1 MAFAN
6 PSPLRLT
13 APASARAARKGGA
26 TGTHDTATAIGR
38 AVAAIALVIIGARIQ
53 LPQGLTAG
61 YLVATLLIP
70 VWAPVLR
77 RFHGGV
83 LLTVLGLAAAVN
95 GMLLTD
101 LANGTA
107 HTGNGLMLQ
116 NTFVLVGTML
126 TIGVV
131 LWARTLM
138 PIWAVGLL
146 FGIGLVLGIDPHGIL
161 AGGNPWKFVFAVPV
175 TIVALSLATI
185 RRSRPLEL
193 VMLVALSGLSMVS
206 DARSGFAILLLTA
219 VLVVWQMRPAA
230 TTRRASTAR
239 VILGLLVIS
248 AIAYNVGQS
257 LIVDGALGQA
267 TQQRTI
273 TQIDTSGSL
282 ILGGRPELAA
292 TTALMQHYPFGF
304 GSGVYADSTQILV
317 AKQGMYS
324 INYAPNNGY
333 VDNFM
338 FGTGFELHSMI
349 GDLWAGYGVAGLALA
364 VALLWYT
371 LRGLGHTIAQRTAS
385 ALLIYL
391 AVRTLW
397 SLFFGPWYSSVTL
410 LTLLIGIALIPRAS
424 ADEQRGVLP

>member
-6 PSPLRLT
+6 PSPQRVA
-13 APASARAARKGGA
+13 APASTRAGRNGA
-26 TGTHDTATAIGR
+26 AAGTHETAATIGR
-38 AVAAIALVIIGARIQ
+38 AVAAVALVIIGARIQ

-70 VWAPVLR
+70 VWVPVLR

-83 LLTVLGLAAAVN
+83 LLILLGLAAALN
-95 GMLLTD
+95 GMILTD
-101 LANGTA
+101 LANGTT

-146 FGIGLVLGIDPHGIL
+146 FGIGLVVGIDPHGIL

-175 TIVALSLATI
+175 TIVALSLAMI
-185 RRSRPLEL
+185 RHSRPVEL

-219 VLVVWQMRPAA
+219 VLVVWQMRPTAV
-230 TTRRASTAR
+230 TRRASTAR
-239 VILGLLVIS
+239 VVLGLLVIS

-292 TTALMQHYPFGF
+292 TTALVQHFPFGF
-304 GSGVYADSTQILV
+304 GSGVYANSTQILV
-317 AKQGMYS
+317 AKQGMHA

-349 GDLWAGYGVAGLALA
+349 GDLWAGYGVAGVALA
-364 VALLWYT
+364 IALLWYT
-371 LRGLGHTIAQRTAS
+371 LRGLGHTIAARTAS

-397 SLFFGPWYSSVTL
+397 SLFFGPWYSSVVL
-410 LTLLIGIALIPRAS
+410 LTLLIGIALIPRES
-424 ADEQRGVLP
+424 ADGRKSVLP